1 MGVGG
6 MGDRG
11 YGGQGVWGTGDMGD
25 RVYGAQGVGSPGEQ
39 GAGEGSI

>member
-1 MGVGG
+1 MWAW
-6 MGDRG
+6 
-11 YGGQGVWGTGDMGD
+11 GVWGTGGMGD